1 MLIVISP
8 AKTLDLEQRYEN
20 LPMTEPR
27 FLEKSKIIME
37 ELSSYDIYS
46 LEKLMKI
53 SNKLAVVN
61 KERNDSWTP
70 DINNAKQAILTFKG
84 EVYRGMDAQSFT
96 DSELFYANDHL
107 RMLSGLYGSIRP
119 FDGIKEYRLEMGT
132 KIPIK
137 GSKNLYDF
145 WDKTIE
151 NSIIEE
157 IRTHKN
163 KVIVNLA
170 SREYFKSIEG
180 VEKLED
186 IKVIVPVFK
195 ELRGDTYKMVTFK
208 AKNAR
213 GLMAR
218 YIIQNQIEDIE
229 QIKAFNLDGYE
240 FNEEMSNDTEFV
252 FTRDNI

>member
-8 AKTLDLEQRYEN
+8 AKTLDLEQGYEN
-20 LPMTEPR
+20 FPMTEPR
-27 FLEKSKIIME
+27 FLSKSKVIME
-37 ELSSYDIYS
+37 ELSSYDVYS

-70 DINNAKQAILTFKG
+70 NIEKSKQAILTFKG

-96 DSELFYANDHL
+96 DAQLFYANDHL

-132 KIPIK
+132 KIPIN
-137 GSKNLYDF
+137 GYKNLYDF

-157 IRTHKN
+157 VRNHKS

-170 SREYFKSIEG
+170 SKEYFKAIEG

-195 ELRGDTYKMVTFK
+195 ELKGDTYKIITFK

-213 GLMAR
+213 GLMTR
-218 YIIQNQIEDIE
+218 YILQNEIEDIE
-229 QIKAFNLDGYE
+229 KIKDFNLDGYE
-240 FNEEMSNDTEFV
+240 YNEEMSNDTEFV
-252 FTRDNI
+252 FTRE

>member
-157 IRTHKN
+157 VRNHKN

-213 GLMAR
+213 GLMVR

>member
-8 AKTLDLEQRYEN
+8 AKTLDLQKRYDN

-27 FLEKSKIIME
+27 FLEKSKVIME
-37 ELSSYDIYS
+37 ELSSYDVNS

-53 SNKLAVVN
+53 SNKLAVLN

-70 DINNAKQAILTFKG
+70 NIKKAKQAILTFKG

-96 DSELFYANDHL
+96 DAELFYANDHL

-137 GSKNLYDF
+137 GSKNLYEF
-145 WDKTIE
+145 WGNTIK
-151 NSIIEE
+151 NSIVEE

-163 KVIVNLA
+163 KVIINLA
-170 SREYFKSIEG
+170 SKEYFKVIEG
-180 VEKLED
+180 IENLED
-186 IKVIVPVFK
+186 IKVITPVFK
-195 ELRGDTYKMVTFK
+195 ERRGEEYKIITLK

-213 GLMAR
+213 GLMTR
-218 YIIQNQIEDIE
+218 YILQNEIEDIE
-229 QIKAFNLDGYE
+229 KIKEFNLDGYE
-240 FNEEMSNDTEFV
+240 YNEEMSNDSEFV
-252 FTRDNI
+252 FTRD

>member
-8 AKTLDLEQRYEN
+8 AKTLDLQKRYDN

-27 FLEKSKIIME
+27 FLEKSKVIME
-37 ELSSYDIYS
+37 ELSSYDVNS

-70 DINNAKQAILTFKG
+70 NIENAKQAILTFKG

-96 DSELFYANDHL
+96 DAELFYANDHL

-132 KIPIK
+132 KIPVK
-137 GSKNLYDF
+137 GSKNLYEF
-145 WDKTIE
+145 WGKTIE
-151 NSIIEE
+151 NSIMEE

-163 KVIVNLA
+163 KVIINLA
-170 SREYFKSIEG
+170 SKEYFKAIEG

-186 IKVIVPVFK
+186 IKVITPIFK
-195 ELRGDTYKMVTFK
+195 ERRGDEYKIITLK

-213 GLMAR
+213 GLMTR
-218 YIIQNQIEDIE
+218 YILQNEIEDIE
-229 QIKAFNLDGYE
+229 KIKEFNLDGYE
-240 FNEEMSNDTEFV
+240 YNEEMSNESEFV
-252 FTRDNI
+252 FTRD

>member
-8 AKTLDLEQRYEN
+8 AKTLDLQKRYDN

-27 FLEKSKIIME
+27 FLEKSKVIME
-37 ELSSYDIYS
+37 ELSSYDVNS

-70 DINNAKQAILTFKG
+70 NIENAKQAILTFKG

-96 DSELFYANDHL
+96 DAELFYANDHL

-132 KIPIK
+132 KIPVK
-137 GSKNLYDF
+137 GSKNLYEF
-145 WDKTIE
+145 WGKTIE
-151 NSIIEE
+151 NSIMEE

-163 KVIVNLA
+163 KVIINLA
-170 SREYFKSIEG
+170 SKEYFKAIEG

-186 IKVIVPVFK
+186 IKVITPVFK
-195 ELRGDTYKMVTFK
+195 ERRGDEYKIITLK

-213 GLMAR
+213 GLMTR
-218 YIIQNQIEDIE
+218 YILQNEIEDIE
-229 QIKAFNLDGYE
+229 KIKDFNLDGYE
-240 FNEEMSNDTEFV
+240 YNEEMSNESEFV
-252 FTRDNI
+252 FTRD

>member
-8 AKTLDLEQRYEN
+8 AKTLDLQKRYDN

-27 FLEKSKIIME
+27 FLEKSKVIME
-37 ELSSYDIYS
+37 ELSSYDVNS

-61 KERNDSWTP
+61 KERNDSLTP
-70 DINNAKQAILTFKG
+70 NIENAKQAILTFKG

-96 DSELFYANDHL
+96 DAELFYANDHL

-132 KIPIK
+132 KIPVK
-137 GSKNLYDF
+137 GSKNLYEF
-145 WDKTIE
+145 WGKTIE

-157 IRTHKN
+157 IRTHEN

-170 SREYFKSIEG
+170 SKEYFKAIEG

-186 IKVIVPVFK
+186 IKVITPVFK
-195 ELRGDTYKMVTFK
+195 ERRGDEYKIITLK

-213 GLMAR
+213 GLMTR
-218 YIIQNQIEDIE
+218 YILQNEIEDIE
-229 QIKAFNLDGYE
+229 KIKEFNLDGYE
-240 FNEEMSNDTEFV
+240 YNEEMSNDSEFV
-252 FTRDNI
+252 FTRD

>member
-37 ELSSYDIYS
+37 ELSSYDVYS

-70 DINNAKQAILTFKG
+70 DTNNAKQAILTFKG

-157 IRTHKN
+157 IRNHKS

>member
-8 AKTLDLEQRYEN
+8 AKTLDLQKRYDN

-27 FLEKSKIIME
+27 FLEKSKVIME
-37 ELSSYDIYS
+37 ELSSYDVNS

-70 DINNAKQAILTFKG
+70 NIENAKQAILTFKG

-96 DSELFYANDHL
+96 DAELFYANDHL

-137 GSKNLYDF
+137 DSKNLYEF
-145 WDKTIE
+145 WGKTIE
-151 NSIIEE
+151 NSIMEE

-163 KVIVNLA
+163 KVIINLA
-170 SREYFKSIEG
+170 SKEYFKAIEG

-186 IKVIVPVFK
+186 IKVITPVFK
-195 ELRGDTYKMVTFK
+195 ERRGDEYKIITLK

-213 GLMAR
+213 GLMTR
-218 YIIQNQIEDIE
+218 YILQNEIEDIE
-229 QIKAFNLDGYE
+229 KIKDFNLDGYE
-240 FNEEMSNDTEFV
+240 YNEEMSNESEFV
-252 FTRDNI
+252 FTRD

>member
-8 AKTLDLEQRYEN
+8 AKTLDLQKRYDN

-27 FLEKSKIIME
+27 FLEKSKVIME
-37 ELSSYDIYS
+37 ELSSYDVNS

-70 DINNAKQAILTFKG
+70 NIENAKQAILTFKG

-96 DSELFYANDHL
+96 DAELFYANDHL

-137 GSKNLYDF
+137 DSKNLYEF
-145 WDKTIE
+145 WGKTIE
-151 NSIIEE
+151 NSILPL
-157 IRTHKN
+157 TN
-163 KVIVNLA
+163 
-170 SREYFKSIEG
+170 
-180 VEKLED
+180 
-186 IKVIVPVFK
+186 
-195 ELRGDTYKMVTFK
+195 
-208 AKNAR
+208 
-213 GLMAR
+213 
-218 YIIQNQIEDIE
+218 
-229 QIKAFNLDGYE
+229 
-240 FNEEMSNDTEFV
+240 
-252 FTRDNI
+252 

>member
-8 AKTLDLEQRYEN
+8 AKTLDLQKRYDN

-27 FLEKSKIIME
+27 FLEKSKVIME
-37 ELSSYDIYS
+37 ELSSYDVNS

-70 DINNAKQAILTFKG
+70 NIENAKQAILTFKG

-96 DSELFYANDHL
+96 DAELFYANDHL

-132 KIPIK
+132 KIPVK
-137 GSKNLYDF
+137 GSKNLYEF
-145 WDKTIE
+145 WGKTIE

-157 IRTHKN
+157 IRTHEN

-170 SREYFKSIEG
+170 SKEYFKAIEG

-186 IKVIVPVFK
+186 IKVITPVFK
-195 ELRGDTYKMVTFK
+195 ERRGDEYKIITLK

-213 GLMAR
+213 GLMTR
-218 YIIQNQIEDIE
+218 YILQNEIEDIE
-229 QIKAFNLDGYE
+229 KIKEFNLDGYE
-240 FNEEMSNDTEFV
+240 YNEEMSNDSEFV
-252 FTRDNI
+252 FTRN